1 ARAETRVSTYFDES
15 DVTYPPLA
23 VTFVALKDE
32 ARLEVWA
39 DNGQGWAFIHSY
51 LIRSGSGR
59 LGPKL
64 RRGDHQVPEGIYRI
78 TGFNP
83 KSRFYLSMRLDYPN
97 EFDRSHGSADGRPA
111 LGGD

>member
-1 ARAETRVSTYFDES
+1 VGRH
-15 DVTYPPLA
+15 
-23 VTFVALKDE
+23 
-32 ARLEVWA
+32 
-39 DNGQGWAFIHSY
+39 GQGWAFIHSY

-64 RRGDHQVPEGIYRI
+64 RSGDHQVPEGIYRV

-97 EFDRSHGSADGRPA
+97 EFDRSHVPPTGALFGRRHS
-111 LGGD
+111 